1 MCVDIPLWV
10 EGFET
15 QLMVKIAVYC
25 FQNIAVD
32 DLASC
37 ENVFIL
43 TLRQKFHCLPWMC
56 IYNPHSHGS
65 SKHLSPRELT
75 AFLHVSQRQAWTE
88 TPCVWCSPSLC
99 FESLLCSRMQTAS
112 LPGEGRDFLQALFVE
127 IQEATL
133 RRAGSQICK
142 LRNPP
147 PETGPYLP
155 RIKGLI
161 HGRACGS
168 EAEQFPRPRSS
179 SSPTPYFCKAGGDPK
194 KQHIADI
201 F

>member
-1 MCVDIPLWV
+1 MDVHLQPSQSM
-10 EGFET
+10 E
-15 QLMVKIAVYC
+15 A
-25 FQNIAVD
+25 QNI
-32 DLASC
+32 
-37 ENVFIL
+37 
-43 TLRQKFHCLPWMC
+43 
-56 IYNPHSHGS
+56 
-65 SKHLSPRELT
+65 
-75 AFLHVSQRQAWTE
+75 FLHESLLLSSMFPRDRLGQKPHVCGARL
-88 TPCVWCSPSLC
+88 PCL
-99 FESLLCSRMQTAS
+99 ESLLCSRMQTAS

-133 RRAGSQICK
+133 RRAGSQVCK

-179 SSPTPYFCKAGGDPK
+179 SSPTRYFCKAGGDPK